1 MELPTSVS
9 LLVWLFPE
17 QDSVLIC
24 LLIVCLTMC
33 LYSLLFSTANPPVQ
47 SAEAMNLPEPISIN
61 SVDSTQ
67 ERSID
72 DHGYELVNDSDHDD
86 STSED
91 AQLAKNKAR
100 VTYSRVSL
108 SVNAF

>member
-1 MELPTSVS
+1 MELPTSDS

-17 QDSVLIC
+17 RDSLLIC
-24 LLIVCLTMC
+24 VLLVCLTMC

-47 SAEAMNLPEPISIN
+47 SAAAMNLPEPISIN

-72 DHGYELVNDSDHDD
+72 DDGYELINDSDHDD
-86 STSED
+86 STSD
-91 AQLAKNKAR
+91 AQLSKNKAR
-100 VTYSRVSL
+100 VTYSRVSFRIYK
-108 SVNAF
+108 SI